1 MNTKLKQ
8 NLINLGLSENEAM
21 LYLSGLNLG
30 QTTILDLSKNSG
42 LKRSTIYGVIETLKQ
57 KNLCYEIMDGW
68 KKSFAM
74 REPSQLA
81 TILDQKKLEL
91 QKILPEF
98 EAIVNLGQSNSGVE
112 FHKGLSGI
120 KSVYNEIIENICDD
134 GFQYII
140 GDLDHWYELDR
151 DFFEDYLTEKT
162 KLSKK
167 HNFDVKAIFR
177 KTDKSAVSH
186 IKRQKELNMQTKLIK
201 LVENTPNFILTQEML
216 VIQQLSSPI
225 HAIVIRNKGVIKLQK
240 AMFEM
245 IWNNHP

>member
-1 MNTKLKQ
+1 MNSKLKQ
-8 NLINLGLSENEAM
+8 NLIYLGLSENEAI
-21 LYLSGLNLG
+21 LYLAGLKLG
-30 QTTILDLSKNSG
+30 PTTILDLSKNSD
-42 LKRSTIYGVIETLKQ
+42 LRRSTIYGVIETLKL

-74 REPSQLA
+74 REPSQLG

-98 EAIVNLGQSNSGVE
+98 EAIINLGQSNSGVE
-112 FHKGLSGI
+112 FHKELSGI

-140 GDLDHWYELDR
+140 GDLHLWYELDR

-177 KTDKSAVSH
+177 KTDKSAVAH
-186 IKRQKELNMQTKLIK
+186 VKRQKELNMQTKLIE
-201 LVENTPNFILTQEML
+201 LVDNTPNFILTQDML
-216 VIQQLSSPI
+216 VIQQLSPPI
-225 HAIVIRNKGVIKLQK
+225 YAIVMRNKGILKLQK

-245 IWNNHP
+245 IWNSN